1 MSAKR
6 LTPRTRL
13 GQRAAIMTSGPT
25 FGCIVVDLSTAGAR
39 LEVTDQAGIPDRFD
53 LFIGA
58 DRPMTS
64 CVVVWRRDL
73 QIGVRFV

>member
-6 LTPRTRL
+6 LTPRARTR
-13 GQRAAIMTSGPT
+13 QRAAIMTSGPT
-25 FGCIVVDLSTAGAR
+25 FGCVVVDLSTAGAR
-39 LEVTDQAGIPDRFD
+39 LEVTDQTVIPDRFD

-58 DRPMTS
+58 ERPMTS

>member
-6 LTPRTRL
+6 LSPRARL

-25 FGCIVVDLSTAGAR
+25 FGCIVVDLSNAGAR
-39 LEVTDQAGIPDRFD
+39 LEVTDQTGIPDRFD
-53 LFIGA
+53 LFISA
-58 DRPMTS
+58 DRPMTP

-73 QIGVRFV
+73 QLGVRFV

>member
-1 MSAKR
+1 
-6 LTPRTRL
+6 
-13 GQRAAIMTSGPT
+13 MTSGPT
-25 FGCIVVDLSTAGAR
+25 FGCVVIDLSTAGAR
-39 LEVTDQAGIPDRFD
+39 LEVTAQTVIPDRFD

-58 DRPMTS
+58 ERPMTS